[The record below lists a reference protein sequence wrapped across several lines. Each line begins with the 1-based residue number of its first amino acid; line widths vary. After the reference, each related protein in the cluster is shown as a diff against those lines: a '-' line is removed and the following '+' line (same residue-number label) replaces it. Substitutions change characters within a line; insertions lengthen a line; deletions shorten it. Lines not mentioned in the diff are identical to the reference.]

1 MVKNKKNLFF
11 LKHQKTVFTTAP
23 LTRNT
28 LSTNIFTN
36 IPNVELPLTEDA
48 RETRFLCTINA
59 SLQSRIQALV
69 EMWDRGRHST
79 LRAELIQ
86 GRDLIVMQ
94 SEWWSSIPCPRRH
107 GWWVQSVDSV
117 ILTRCKG
124 CSGMVQ
130 ITLMDPVSKTC
141 HSCRSRAEPNNA
153 GSAPKPKTSIR
164 FCPPGAKRRR
174 TRKISPESDL
184 EPYSVMRP
192 LDDALPE
199 ELDLE
204 GWDSDDDRDN
214 RGPETCLSPSPVQQV
229 RKKRKGS
236 GALPTRSSP
245 PYSPLVNLGPPPSI
259 KLCSLMRS

>member
-1 MVKNKKNLFF
+1 
-11 LKHQKTVFTTAP
+11 
-23 LTRNT
+23 
-28 LSTNIFTN
+28 
-36 IPNVELPLTEDA
+36 
-48 RETRFLCTINA
+48 
-59 SLQSRIQALV
+59 
-69 EMWDRGRHST
+69 
-79 LRAELIQ
+79 LIQ

-94 SEWWSSIPCPRRH
+94 PEWWSSIPCPRRH

-164 FCPPGAKRRR
+164 FCPPGAKGRR
-174 TRKISPESDL
+174 TRKVSPESDL

-192 LDDALPE
+192 LDDALPG

-245 PYSPLVNLGPPPSI
+245 PYSPLVDLGPPPSI
-259 KLCSLMRS
+259 WPTGVLTGRGGGAGRGGKSRSHQACESPPPPPRLHQRGNG